1 MQRQQT
7 TPARGAG
14 EVLSRIFNTGKPVN
28 AGFRLFSGAARG
40 SLWGVLL
47 LSVVIVIGLKA
58 EFSTT
63 TAGFLFLLCV
73 IFQSLRGDF
82 WSAAIVSTVAAFALA
97 FFFTPPPYS
106 FAIPNSLEAIAV
118 LTFVITA
125 FVIAHSVAFYPAR
138 GMHALGEEPANI
150 GISGESIAASQ
161 RRRVAL
167 LKSASGAVVI
177 GAFLILVYGLGW
189 NYSTKRYLKGFADAI
204 IPLSGSPEEK
214 TEALVEWFHHEPG
227 RINFHVTEPAGEMYE
242 RDPVSI
248 VQNARLLGVCG
259 TSSNAFMNLAI
270 AAELKV
276 RRVLLLDRFGN
287 VMHVVAEV
295 QWGDRWVVVNPQQGL
310 VFKDKRGHGLTK
322 EELRDPEV
330 FQDAISRMPGYD
342 PRYIFQRTIHLHIE
356 RIPIM
361 GRALRRGLDRFAPGW
376 EEATNWAYFPENP
389 SLWLIFISIPLFLVG
404 ILANLMVSRYG
415 RDRRAT
421 KSMESP
427 Q

>member
-1 MQRQQT
+1 VQ
-7 TPARGAG
+7 GSG
-14 EVLSRIFNTGKPVN
+14 EVLSRIFKTGKLVNTG
-28 AGFRLFSGAARG
+28 FRMFAGAARG
-40 SLWGVLL
+40 SVWGVLL

-73 IFQSLRGDF
+73 VIQSLRGDF

-106 FAIPNSLEAIAV
+106 FSIPNSLEAIAV

-125 FVIAHSVAFYPAR
+125 FVIAHSVAFYPAQ
-138 GMHALGEEPANI
+138 GMDTPEEEPAI
-150 GISGESIAASQ
+150 TGVPGKSIAASQ
-161 RRRVAL
+161 HRRVAW
-167 LKSASGAVVI
+167 LKSASGPVVI

-214 TEALVEWFHHEPG
+214 TEALVEWFHHEPR
-227 RINFHVTEPAGEMYE
+227 RINPHMTEPTGLMYD
-242 RDPVSI
+242 RDPVNI
-248 VQNARLLGVCG
+248 VQNARLLNVCG
-259 TSSNAFMNLAI
+259 TSSNAFMNLAS

-276 RRVLLLDRFGN
+276 RRLLLLDEFDK

-295 QWGDRWVVVNPQQGL
+295 QWGDRWIVVNPQQGL
-310 VFKDKRGHGLTK
+310 VFKDKQGHGLTK

-330 FQDAISRMPGYD
+330 FRDAISRMPGYD
-342 PRYIFQRTIHLHIE
+342 PNYTFEQTIHIHLE
-356 RIPIM
+356 RIPVL
-361 GRALRRGLDRFAPGW
+361 GRALRRVLDRFAPGW
-376 EEATNWAYFPENP
+376 EEVINWAYLPENP
-389 SLWLIFISIPLFLVG
+389 SLWLIFISIPLLLLG
-404 ILANLMVSRYG
+404 ILANLMANGSG
-415 RDRRAT
+415 RNRQGT
-421 KSMESP
+421 KAMASP